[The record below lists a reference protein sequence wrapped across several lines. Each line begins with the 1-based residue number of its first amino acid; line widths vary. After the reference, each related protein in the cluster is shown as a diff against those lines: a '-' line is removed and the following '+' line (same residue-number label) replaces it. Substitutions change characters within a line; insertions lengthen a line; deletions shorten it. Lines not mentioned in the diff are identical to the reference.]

1 MPNIFDSSVRFRASQ
16 PRAAAV
22 VDAMQIV
29 RAAWKDALC
38 ELPAPNRLMLW
49 REGYAQVLNL
59 PSAGEK
65 TGVARLERVQ
75 RYLRTEYAEAIRE
88 EPVPVASWASR
99 MELGVAYGDA

>member
-1 MPNIFDSSVRFRASQ
+1 MPNIFEVSTRFRASQ

-29 RAAWKDALC
+29 RAAWKDTLR

-49 REGYAQVLNL
+49 REVYAQVLNL
-59 PSAGEK
+59 PSPMEK
-65 TGVARLERVQ
+65 TGAARLERVQ
-75 RYLRTEYAEAIRE
+75 QYLRAEYAEAIRE

-99 MELGVAYGDA
+99 MELGVAYGE